1 MDVKE
6 FLNALVGT
14 TMFGIVFYFFTIVMC
29 AL

>member
-6 FLNALVGT
+6 MLNALVGT
-14 TMFGIVFYFFTIVMC
+14 TLFGIVFYFFAIVMC

>member
-14 TMFGIVFYFFTIVMC
+14 AMFGIVFYFFTIVMC